1 MSLKTQCIFQA
12 HAAPFPFPDLSI
24 ADIGQTALILLLG
37 SLIAWTS
44 FRLGGYHQMREISKL
59 RATAQENVEQM
70 LREELT
76 PVVRNQLLEEERQD
90 VRDMLEA
97 REREGVSALVKQRLF
112 IAGAGYGMRGS
123 YKRGKRDGWEEVM
136 GEMREVRRR
145 AHGGYSLGRARRT
158 ARRGFRSVDAEA
170 SDGGGEEFGGYRR
183 QEGQGTW

>member
-1 MSLKTQCIFQA
+1 MALRTQCTPSA
-12 HAAPFPFPDLSI
+12 HAALFSFPDLSTK
-24 ADIGQTALILLLG
+24 AIGQTALILLLG

-44 FRLGGYHQMREISKL
+44 YRLGSYHRMQEISTL

-76 PVVRNQLLEEERQD
+76 PVVRNRLLEEERQD
-90 VRDMLEA
+90 VREMLEA

-112 IAGAGYGMRGS
+112 IAGAGYGMRAS

-145 AHGGYSLGRARRT
+145 VHSFGRARRT
-158 ARRGFRSVDAEA
+158 TRRGFRSLDAEA
-170 SDGGGEEFGGYRR
+170 SDAGGEEFGGYRR
-183 QEGQGTW
+183 QEGQEAW